1 MNQPRVRNVAC
12 AAVLVF
18 LAAVGALI
26 RYQAGWP
33 LNPLASLGH
42 SSSAEGRGELRA
54 FRRDPVLG
62 FRAPSTRLRSVTDRR
77 EAATGGTP
85 SSPPRSAA
93 SSPWTGEP
101 GEAVDAY
108 RVRAEASGWRLVATE
123 CSFVHRSTSVTLT
136 RPIAGRPATLHVY
149 GYLGRPPP
157 ESGSPGVLVT
167 LTGMAPD
174 RRPDGPE
181 GAALRRRNVHCLR
194 SFEPASP
201 SLLRPARLPASPNEI
216 CDLLGVTEARRVV
229 PAVSSLEPVVLGGL
243 ACRYGDLAA
252 GGFIVR
258 VAKEPRAYYEDR
270 QSAEGQPDDRNIVI
284 DEARSDGPRGAWV
297 DTRIGPVE
305 IS

>member
-1 MNQPRVRNVAC
+1 MSQPRVRNVAL
-12 AAVLVF
+12 AALLVL
-18 LAAVGALI
+18 LAAVGSLV

-54 FRRDPVLG
+54 FRRDPVLD
-62 FRAPSTRLRSVTDRR
+62 FRAPSTRLRSVTEQAGGSDWWDAEQPTEIRR
-77 EAATGGTP
+77 IF
-85 SSPPRSAA
+85 SLD
-93 SSPWTGEP
+93 GEP

-136 RPIAGRPATLHVY
+136 RPVAGRPATLHVY

-194 SFEPASP
+194 RFDPASP

-216 CDLLGVTEARRVV
+216 CDLLGVNEARRVV

-258 VAKEPRAYYEDR
+258 VAKEPRAYYEAVNR
-270 QSAEGQPDDRNIVI
+270 RMASRTTG
-284 DEARSDGPRGAWV
+284 RS
-297 DTRIGPVE
+297 
-305 IS
+305 